1 MKALKL
7 LEPKQQK
14 TFRDKY
20 LAVMFAVAAL
30 LISSVATAQLDSAK
44 NSPIS
49 GYGFKYKRMAF
60 DSVLMVPRSTSPHI
74 PGRAGAI
81 KYNAPDSTLQLWTGY
96 QWNSILTGI
105 GNGVDTAYMINDTVL
120 TIETPDQDYL
130 LIIPGRPRVD
140 SIYRKSGQ
148 DSIFYLKNGTEYA
161 IKDSSG
167 SSGAF
172 ITELTGD
179 VTATGPGSATATIA
193 TNAVTNTKLAQAPAF
208 SVKGN
213 AFNSVDDVG
222 DILALNDHSVLR
234 RNGTSIN
241 FGAINLA
248 SSNAVTGILPLGN
261 LDTTSTNHVVTQ
273 SDLNDA
279 IGSTVGINQ
288 LTGDVTAGPGTGSQA
303 ATIANNA
310 VTTAKINNAAVTIA
324 KISATGT
331 ADNTT
336 VLYGDGAWRAPAG
349 GGIVYTFSATAP
361 TGSDTSKLWI
371 KTPAVAGVYN
381 VYTYISNLQYPWQR
395 LGWLSID
402 GVFSTKR
409 PVTIA
414 MCGQS
419 NAAGVGPGGDTSW
432 MPGIIAFGQ
441 VGGGGVSTDY
451 QTVWRQ
457 ARINQSPFYSSNNNI
472 AFAVAKRLK
481 RNNNAD
487 IVRIITTYE
496 GGTNLSAW
504 IKYLS
509 NPTFLLDTFRSRL
522 NRSGIDTIDAF
533 LWHQGESGGVTGF
546 TLGGYYVDQKVLY
559 DTLCSPLTKG
569 FFRNYTKY
577 IAGGLGDATD
587 STFQYN
593 AGSPEGAQRRLNTDG
608 NLNTAWVPSWGLSN
622 IGDGIHFAGTAID
635 TLGFRYYTEVLR
647 LPHAP
652 TDEQPK
658 FMYDTLYDKY
668 KVYENLL
675 TDYNGGSPAFK
686 LLGTGISWKTNSYGR
701 LLTLAPSPGKIG

>member
-44 NSPIS
+44 YSPIS

-60 DSVLMVPRSTSPHI
+60 DSVLMVPRSPSPHI
-74 PGRAGAI
+74 PWRAGAI
-81 KYNAPDSTLQLWTGY
+81 RYNAPDSTLQLWTGY

-140 SIYRKSGQ
+140 SIFRKSGQ
-148 DSIFYLKNGTEYA
+148 DSIFYLKNGAEYA

-167 SSGAF
+167 SSGDF

-193 TNAVTNTKLAQAPAF
+193 PNAVTNTKLAQAPAF

-324 KISATGT
+324 KIRATGT

-349 GGIVYTFSATAP
+349 RAT
-361 TGSDTSKLWI
+361 DTVSISKDSI
-371 KTPAVAGVYN
+371 FTN
-381 VYTYISNLQYPWQR
+381 SNTQKV
-395 LGWLSID
+395 SIPFNSFRNRRVSVQVD
-402 GVFSTKR
+402 TIFTTST
-409 PVTIA
+409 
-414 MCGQS
+414 S
-419 NAAGVGPGGDTSW
+419 
-432 MPGIIAFGQ
+432 F
-441 VGGGGVSTDY
+441 GVSY
-451 QTVWRQ
+451 GLSNV
-457 ARINQSPFYSSNNNI
+457 NQGNFEI
-472 AFAVAKRLK
+472 LADRLK
-481 RNNNAD
+481 M
-487 IVRIITTYE
+487 V
-496 GGTNLSAW
+496 L
-504 IKYLS
+504 
-509 NPTFLLDTFRSRL
+509 L
-522 NRSGIDTIDAF
+522 NRS
-533 LWHQGESGGVTGF
+533 E
-546 TLGGYYVDQKVLY
+546 
-559 DTLCSPLTKG
+559 
-569 FFRNYTKY
+569 
-577 IAGGLGDATD
+577 
-587 STFQYN
+587 
-593 AGSPEGAQRRLNTDG
+593 
-608 NLNTAWVPSWGLSN
+608 
-622 IGDGIHFAGTAID
+622 
-635 TLGFRYYTEVLR
+635 
-647 LPHAP
+647 
-652 TDEQPK
+652 
-658 FMYDTLYDKY
+658 
-668 KVYENLL
+668 
-675 TDYNGGSPAFK
+675 
-686 LLGTGISWKTNSYGR
+686 
-701 LLTLAPSPGKIG
+701 